1 MVFENID
8 RNFVIALQRLPGVG
22 TKRLHTTLHVGSAAD
37 GVRLEVEPSLRQD
50 AEKHSVVIQPI
61 GAEHATA
68 VHLPQELELIEDKVA
83 EGFVIHKANISRRLN
98 ETAT

>member
-8 RNFVIALQRLPGVG
+8 GDFVIALQGLPGVR
-22 TKRLHTTLHVGSAAD
+22 TKRLHTTLYVGSPGD
-37 GVRLEVEPSLRQD
+37 GVGFKVESSLRQD
-50 AEKHSVVIQPI
+50 AEKHPVVIQPR

-83 EGFVIHKANISRRLN
+83 EGFVIHKGTYL
-98 ETAT
+98 TPP